1 MARND
6 GVDRTSVRN
15 LAVSDKAVGNTQ
27 QHNEREKDS
36 YRNPDIIP
44 QRAAWNVHFK
54 KPTASYTDLFAQLEA
69 AGTISTR
76 GLKPDATHYCELV
89 FDVNSAYFDNHGG
102 YEFAKQFYEDAYKAA
117 VQIVGGEQ
125 YILSAVM
132 HADEINRAMTE
143 ALGREVYHYHLH
155 VVYVP
160 VVEKQILWS
169 KRCKDKALV
178 GTVKETVMQVSR
190 SKKWASKPLL
200 DDAGKPVLQKNG
212 KPVLKKSYSVLQDD
226 FFNYM
231 RTAGYTDVER
241 GERGSTEEHLTV
253 TQFKVQREQERLD
266 SLTAQADQKAQSLA
280 KTSQTL
286 SKKEKELAAVQK
298 KATLTKEALIHARD
312 LDYIGKRTFLGN
324 YSLTEEEFSKL
335 KKQADH
341 GYMMDVENRR
351 LKEELSTAKKEAA
364 HWGQKYHELWYE
376 VKPYLDALHRAPEL
390 VRGFLEKI
398 LAPKQERTIWTVEEM
413 RAALDSMED
422 PILHL
427 AVHLT
432 LVGAL
437 REGEIVGLTPEDLDF
452 DAADGIGTFRINKSM
467 QRVRKEALNQVD
479 DGCIIKVFPDK
490 LERSTTSLILKSTK
504 TASSCRTIFMTS
516 ALKEE
521 LKKWLNQL
529 AADEMKDPTR
539 YHDIGMLFRL
549 PNGLAIEPVLIRKKF
564 LKWQDAHPEFP
575 RIVFHGLRHSS
586 ATYQLMISGGDV
598 KAVQGTTGHATA
610 DMLVNTYAHIQQ
622 SSRVELGKKFE
633 EGFYAKSESPSPQAV
648 PAAGEPTISMT
659 ALLELLK
666 NADPEVK
673 AQLRL
678 ALLT

>member
-1 MARND
+1 MS
-6 GVDRTSVRN
+6 GF
-15 LAVSDKAVGNTQ
+15 LGGAVGPERVII
-27 QHNEREKDS
+27 QHLRPKGGQHLRHGAGNGTKAHQT
-36 YRNPDIIP
+36 NGAVAQFPDAARGDAVLLLLVLPALGYQCIIQLDLPQAAQHEHDRVLGHCTRIGAAAVAHWDARLPGCFQIKQIIP
-44 QRAAWNVHFK
+44 NAHAMNQLQFWQRCDQLRIQTVVRLCDQHLRIRAGRCDLRIG
-54 KPTASYTDLFAQLEA
+54 TAFQYAVEW
-69 AGTISTR
+69 GI
-76 GLKPDATHYCELV
+76 LV
-89 FDVNSAYFDNHGG
+89 KSPVP
-102 YEFAKQFYEDAYKAA
+102 
-117 VQIVGGEQ
+117 
-125 YILSAVM
+125 
-132 HADEINRAMTE
+132 ADS
-143 ALGREVYHYHLH
+143 
-155 VVYVP
+155 P
-160 VVEKQILWS
+160 
-169 KRCKDKALV
+169 
-178 GTVKETVMQVSR
+178 
-190 SKKWASKPLL
+190 
-200 DDAGKPVLQKNG
+200 
-212 KPVLKKSYSVLQDD
+212 KKS
-226 FFNYM
+226 
-231 RTAGYTDVER
+231 T
-241 GERGSTEEHLTV
+241 
-253 TQFKVQREQERLD
+253 
-266 SLTAQADQKAQSLA
+266 
-280 KTSQTL
+280 
-286 SKKEKELAAVQK
+286 
-298 KATLTKEALIHARD
+298 
-312 LDYIGKRTFLGN
+312 
-324 YSLTEEEFSKL
+324 
-335 KKQADH
+335 
-341 GYMMDVENRR
+341 
-351 LKEELSTAKKEAA
+351 
-364 HWGQKYHELWYE
+364 
-376 VKPYLDALHRAPEL
+376 
-390 VRGFLEKI
+390 
-398 LAPKQERTIWTVEEM
+398 QERTIWTVEEM

-521 LKKWLNQL
+521 LKKWLSQL
-529 AADEMKDPTR
+529 ASDEMKDPTR
-539 YHDIGMLFRL
+539 YHDSGMLFRL
-549 PNGLAIEPVLIRKKF
+549 PNGLAVEPVLIRKKF

-622 SSRVELGKKFE
+622 SSRVELGRKFE
-633 EGFYAKSESPSPQAV
+633 EGFYAKQESPSPQAV